1 VPVRRASFAPID
13 CLNGIVTASLE
24 VGAAHVLTV
33 AGRFWPATWSGCGR
47 LNVPLTRWPVAVL
60 LGGFAFA
67 GLGVLIGTLT
77 RDARA
82 ATLAAV
88 LLAVPLAV
96 VALIPRQV
104 LGGGAKFVD
113 LINDVLPFGPT
124 RDAIS
129 GALTSNGTW
138 ALLHLLVLALI
149 YGALA
154 ALALRRVHD

>member
-1 VPVRRASFAPID
+1 MAAEIQGALALELAAPLLRDAVDMQRA
-13 CLNGIVTASLE
+13 
-24 VGAAHVLTV
+24 
-33 AGRFWPATWSGCGR
+33 
-47 LNVPLTRWPVAVL
+47 
-60 LGGFAFA
+60 GFASTADIDLAMRLGA
-67 GLGVLIGTLT
+67 GHHVG
-77 RDARA
+77 
-82 ATLAAV
+82 
-88 LLAVPLAV
+88 PLAV